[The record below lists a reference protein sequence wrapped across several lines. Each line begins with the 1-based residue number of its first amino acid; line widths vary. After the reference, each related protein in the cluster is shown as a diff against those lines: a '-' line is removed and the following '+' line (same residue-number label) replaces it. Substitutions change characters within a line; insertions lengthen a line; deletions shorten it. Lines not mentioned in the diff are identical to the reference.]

1 MIWNLLKIAIRYF
14 MIIFNLYLIKLKEG
28 AKVYLGFKESLL
40 IGFLIS
46 LSLYSGLITTP
57 YYNQIVWWTLF
68 MGVICTIYQVIKGK
82 SFINSFF
89 VGFTAG
95 FSLFFGLKELL
106 PMVR

>member
-1 MIWNLLKIAIRYF
+1 
-14 MIIFNLYLIKLKEG
+14 
-28 AKVYLGFKESLL
+28 
-40 IGFLIS
+40 
-46 LSLYSGLITTP
+46 
-57 YYNQIVWWTLF
+57 